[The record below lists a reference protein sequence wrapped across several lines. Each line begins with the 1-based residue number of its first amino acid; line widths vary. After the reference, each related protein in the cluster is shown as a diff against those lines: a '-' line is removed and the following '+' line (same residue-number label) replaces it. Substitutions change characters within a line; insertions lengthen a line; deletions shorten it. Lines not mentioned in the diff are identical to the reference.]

1 MAPVIEAGD
10 DAFERE
16 VLQAAGPV
24 LVEFALEG
32 CPPCRAIAPALEALA
47 TKLKVVRVDVA
58 KAPLAAARYRVLG
71 VPTLVVVKGGQEVMR
86 AVGALPK
93 AVLAAQVE
101 RAIA

>member
-1 MAPVIEAGD
+1 MAAVIEVGD

-24 LVEFALEG
+24 LVAFALEG
-32 CPPCRAIAPALEALA
+32 CPPCRAIAPALDDLA
-47 TKLKVVRVDVA
+47 SKLKVVRVDVA
-58 KAPLAAARYRVLG
+58 KAPQAAARYKVLG

-93 AVLAAQVE
+93 AVLASQVE